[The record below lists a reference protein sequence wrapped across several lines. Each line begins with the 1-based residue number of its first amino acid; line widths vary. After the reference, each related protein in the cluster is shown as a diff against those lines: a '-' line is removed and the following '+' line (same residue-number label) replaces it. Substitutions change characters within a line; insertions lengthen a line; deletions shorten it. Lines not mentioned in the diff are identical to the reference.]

1 MLNRLKKILSTDK
14 IGRIHN
20 IKIVVNSYLP
30 SWRKAPLKNSLSIS
44 KKKGGGVLLELSHEI
59 DYMIWLFGKPKYL
72 KSIID
77 PNNVFKKGIDEKV
90 CIFFY
95 YTKKIVQMDMSFNSR
110 IEEREIIINTRK
122 GSLKADL
129 INKNI
134 IWYNN
139 NKPKLLF
146 KTKQNN
152 LDMLNEQMGFFL
164 NSVKNNKKIN
174 NVIKSLEVIKIV
186 SLIRQSSLNNKKVKI

>member
-1 MLNRLKKILSTDK
+1 MVR
-14 IGRIHN
+14 
-20 IKIVVNSYLP
+20 
-30 SWRKAPLKNSLSIS
+30 
-44 KKKGGGVLLELSHEI
+44 ELHQQFI
-59 DYMIWLFGKPKYL
+59 
-72 KSIID
+72 
-77 PNNVFKKGIDEKV
+77 KKGIDEKV